1 MSATKST
8 DRKRQS
14 EAVNRLTW
22 AITAINAHLEELQRI
37 WARAFGISG
46 SQWMILMAISDLDAG
61 EGVPVN
67 AVARMLH
74 LDGSFVTPQ
83 SKLLERAGL
92 VGRKPCPLDRRVV
105 RLSLSNK
112 ALKQLGRD
120 SEQQQAVADI
130 VFAGLEGDELNE
142 FITRLT
148 SVRRRLEKT
157 RLRLSHELRCR
168 GCRNAGRAQSR
179 CNVGSFCSRSG
190 PAGPGNGDAAR
201 ARPDQV
207 VNLPP
212 QTIQSHLEFDIRILR
227 LVHPQCH

>member
-1 MSATKST
+1 MIRRQRSAIPPPAYDTKRT
-8 DRKRQS
+8 P
-14 EAVNRLTW
+14 A
-22 AITAINAHLEELQRI
+22 
-37 WARAFGISG
+37 
-46 SQWMILMAISDLDAG
+46 AG
-61 EGVPVN
+61 ASSSSRP
-67 AVARMLH
+67 
-74 LDGSFVTPQ
+74 P
-83 SKLLERAGL
+83 
-92 VGRKPCPLDRRVV
+92 PI
-105 RLSLSNK
+105 
-112 ALKQLGRD
+112 
-120 SEQQQAVADI
+120 I
-130 VFAGLEGDELNE
+130 VFADFEGDEFNE

-201 ARPDQV
+201 ALPDQV